1 MTVLSA
7 ARRSAVASVSGAART
22 AVRRS
27 LAPAVQSRNITFSSP
42 VGGYESEKVRPKL
55 FIPGPIEFSPEV
67 CALPRA
73 YSHLSINRSRATPHY
88 QIVSGLSLSRRVYEL
103 NKLADVGRLQVLRAN
118 GSGARAHTDSTLI
131 EDFGKC
137 IELV

>member
-1 MTVLSA
+1 MTVLAA
-7 ARRSAVASVSGAART
+7 ARRSAVASVSGATRT

-73 YSHLSINRSRATPHY
+73 YSHLSINKSRATPHY

-103 NKLADVGRLQVLRAN
+103 KLANVGRLQVLRAN